1 MNDVNDKSNKPAYNL
16 SEFEMPAQRPGGPG
30 DRLFAS
36 LRRRIKPQ
44 DDPMRSDK
52 VQSEGTQMVTD
63 GRQPTERLAGELPL
77 DTSLAPEVLLER
89 LRMNALM
96 AHQHAV
102 GRGDA
107 LVEILR
113 RTIAQMEKTHNRI
126 QNMSTALFVAGM
138 VMIAAGIYGAVFGGQ
153 GQGVWA
159 ALLGGVGGV
168 TAVVATFYT
177 TPVEKISDSITD
189 LVKLETAFLG
199 YIRVIGELDS
209 AFQMQ
214 YLDILAGSRQL
225 SLDSVI
231 NDTTGQMK
239 EIMEHTMM
247 LIDKYLGGDNK
258 AMEALKEQAG
268 AMDKRLQALEGKET
282 SG

>member
-1 MNDVNDKSNKPAYNL
+1 MA
-16 SEFEMPAQRPGGPG
+16 
-30 DRLFAS
+30 
-36 LRRRIKPQ
+36 
-44 DDPMRSDK
+44 
-52 VQSEGTQMVTD
+52 TD
-63 GRQPTERLAGELPL
+63 GRGSSDRLAGELPL
-77 DTSLAPEVLLER
+77 DPSLPPEVLLER

-113 RTIAQMEKTHNRI
+113 RTIAQVEKTHNRI
-126 QNMSTALFVAGM
+126 QNMSTALFVAGL
-138 VMIAAGIYGAVFGGQ
+138 VMIAAGIFGVVFGGQ
-153 GQGVWA
+153 GGEVWA
-159 ALLGGVGGV
+159 ALLGGAGGV

-177 TPVEKISDSITD
+177 APVEKISDSITD

-214 YLDILAGSRQL
+214 YLDILTGSREL
-225 SLDSVI
+225 TLDNVV

-239 EIMEHTMM
+239 EIMEHTLM

-258 AMEALKEQAG
+258 AMEALKEQAEG
-268 AMDKRLQALEGKET
+268 MDKRLQALEGKEQ
-282 SG
+282 

>member
-1 MNDVNDKSNKPAYNL
+1 MANDGKTSA
-16 SEFEMPAQRPGGPG
+16 
-30 DRLFAS
+30 
-36 LRRRIKPQ
+36 
-44 DDPMRSDK
+44 
-52 VQSEGTQMVTD
+52 
-63 GRQPTERLAGELPL
+63 ERLAGELPL
-77 DTSLAPEVLLER
+77 DPSLSPDVLLER

-126 QNMSTALFVAGM
+126 QNMSTALFIAGL
-138 VMIAAGIYGAVFGGQ
+138 VMIAAGVAGVLFGGQ
-153 GQGVWA
+153 GGEVWA
-159 ALLGGVGGV
+159 ALLGGAGGV

-225 SLDSVI
+225 SLDNVV
-231 NDTTGQMK
+231 NDTTTQMK
-239 EIMEHTMM
+239 EIMSHTME
-247 LIDKYLGGDNK
+247 LIDKYLSGDNK
-258 AMEALKEQAG
+258 AMEELKAQAED
-268 AMDKRLQALEGKET
+268 MEKRLKSLEGK
-282 SG
+282 